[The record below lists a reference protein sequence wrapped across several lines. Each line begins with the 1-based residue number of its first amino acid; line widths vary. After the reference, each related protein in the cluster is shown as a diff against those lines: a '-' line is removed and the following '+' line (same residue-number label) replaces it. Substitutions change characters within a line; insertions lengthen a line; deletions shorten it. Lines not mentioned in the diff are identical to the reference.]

1 MNEFINV
8 RQQLPGIF
16 RALIVGIPA
25 GYLFALLHA
34 PIPWMIGPMIAVA
47 TLNLFGIAMDS
58 PPYARQLGQVIL
70 GSAVSLYFT
79 PPVVAALAGNLPA
92 ILAATVS
99 VFLVGILGALT
110 LSRASGVD
118 GKSTFFASIPGGAMA
133 MAVLADRYGAE
144 IAPVA
149 VAHSLRVCIVVIA
162 IPFALTYGGFALET
176 GAYRPN
182 VPLDLSILMAW
193 LAIGCLLGEISEWLY
208 LQNGCLLTPI
218 FFGAAL
224 TMSGVELSA
233 VPHELTDFAQLMF
246 GLVLGARYERAFF
259 ARYKLFIPFAL
270 LNSFFM
276 MVASAIAGA
285 ALAWL
290 FGLPI
295 ATMIIA
301 TSPGG
306 LAEMTILAQALH
318 ISVPLVVAFHLFRV
332 VVVNM
337 GTQHIFTLVSG
348 LVGRYPNSKA
358 ASALDEVSTKPIDR
372 TGAA

>member
-1 MNEFINV
+1 MNEFANF
-8 RQQLPGIF
+8 RSHLPGILK
-16 RALIVGIPA
+16 ALAVGIPA
-25 GYLFALLHA
+25 GFLFAWLRT

-47 TLNLFGIAMDS
+47 AVNLFGVRMHA

-70 GSAVSLYFT
+70 GSAISLYFT

-99 VFLVGILGALT
+99 VFVVGILGALT

-149 VAHSLRVCIVVIA
+149 VAHSLRVAVVVIA
-162 IPFALTYGGFALET
+162 IPFGLTYGGFPLEE

-182 VPLDLSILMAW
+182 VPLDYSILALW
-193 LAIGCLLGEISEWLY
+193 LLAGWVLGEISERFH

-224 TMSGVELSA
+224 TMSRVQLSA
-233 VPHELTDFAQLMF
+233 VPKELTEFAQLMF

-270 LNSFFM
+270 LNSAFIL
-276 MVASAIAGA
+276 VASAAAGA

-290 FGLPI
+290 FDLPI

-318 ISVPLVVAFHLFRV
+318 ISVPLVVAFHFFRV
-332 VVVNM
+332 VIVNM
-337 GTQHIFTLVSG
+337 GTQYIYTSTAWMWRDG
-348 LVGRYPNSKA
+348 QNSK
-358 ASALDEVSTKPIDR
+358 LR
-372 TGAA
+372 